1 MSAKPEEQSAKK
13 QYGGWNKQYQHHSKT
28 LGCDMKFSVFTPP
41 AADKQKVPVL
51 YFLSGLTCDDQTFIV
66 KSNAQRKASEHG
78 IALVTCDTS
87 PRGLNIDGE
96 EEDWD
101 FGTGAGFYL
110 NATKSK
116 WKQYRMYDYVVKELP
131 EVLQSLAGLDVH
143 KASVFGHSM
152 GGHGALTI
160 FLKNAD
166 VYKSVSAYAPICN
179 PINVQWGQKAFS
191 GYLGDDQST
200 WKQYDATELVKQYKG
215 PKVPVLIDIGT
226 LDNFK
231 DKQLSPEAFQ
241 KAAEGKL
248 DVQLRLQDGYDHS
261 YFTISTFIDDHI
273 NHHAKAL
280 CKM

>member
-1 MSAKPEEQSAKK
+1 
-13 QYGGWNKQYQHHSKT
+13 
-28 LGCDMKFSVFTPP
+28 
-41 AADKQKVPVL
+41 
-51 YFLSGLTCDDQTFIV
+51 
-66 KSNAQRKASEHG
+66 
-78 IALVTCDTS
+78 
-87 PRGLNIDGE
+87 
-96 EEDWD
+96 
-101 FGTGAGFYL
+101 
-110 NATKSK
+110 
-116 WKQYRMYDYVVKELP
+116 
-131 EVLQSLAGLDVH
+131 
-143 KASVFGHSM
+143 M

-166 VYKSVSAYAPICN
+166 IYKSVSAYAPICN

-200 WKQYDATELVKQYKG
+200 WKEYDATELVKQYKG

-248 DVQLRLQDGYDHS
+248 DVQLRLQVRFSSCHDAQTHAQLQVDVCLAMSFISAIIVASENAMTDLFDCLQDGYDHS
-261 YFTISTFIDDHI
+261 YFTISTFIDGHI

>member
-1 MSAKPEEQSAKK
+1 
-13 QYGGWNKQYQHHSKT
+13 
-28 LGCDMKFSVFTPP
+28 
-41 AADKQKVPVL
+41 
-51 YFLSGLTCDDQTFIV
+51 
-66 KSNAQRKASEHG
+66 
-78 IALVTCDTS
+78 
-87 PRGLNIDGE
+87 
-96 EEDWD
+96 
-101 FGTGAGFYL
+101 
-110 NATKSK
+110 
-116 WKQYRMYDYVVKELP
+116 
-131 EVLQSLAGLDVH
+131 
-143 KASVFGHSM
+143 M

-248 DVQLRLQDGYDHS
+248 DVQLRLQVRFYLVMIPRRMS
-261 YFTISTFIDDHI
+261 
-273 NHHAKAL
+273 N
-280 CKM
+280 CKWMFVWQCCLLSVQLLLHLRIL